1 MRVNNECSMCGVK
14 RVMLNGLRG
23 EHTTI
28 LVDGVPT
35 HSLVSSVYGLDA
47 TSAAGVERI
56 EIARGAGA
64 SLIAPEAIGGTINL
78 ITKQARADE
87 LDLDIAGG
95 DNNYRKIAA
104 VGTLLANEDST
115 GITAIAQ
122 QDRRDQVDGDNNG
135 VSENPL
141 LDNKSLSLRISQ
153 DFGSQDNVS
162 LRAKHA
168 RSEIFGG
175 PMATDIRAVKRDYFA
190 DPEFVSEHL
199 FADDDVRHTF
209 VAKPWETAEWIE
221 STRRELAASWL
232 HEANSE
238 LNFTLTA
245 SSAQHQQDSFY
256 EGFIYKADND
266 VAYFDGR
273 INYSLTDSQ
282 HLTFG
287 LDSRRETLRS
297 HTNSQSP
304 AYVTDSFNYSS
315 TGIYLQDTWTANTDL
330 EIAFA
335 LRADKLIAD
344 FIDPKKPADEIDQ
357 TLLSPR
363 VDMRLRHSEAWNSR
377 LSLGQ
382 GYRVP
387 LSFFESDHGLLDSD
401 AGFNIAIDRVERSKS
416 VNYSLNYDLGPISAT
431 SSIAYTQVENL
442 AQLTQD
448 ENDVP
453 TLGQA
458 QERADVTD
466 YDIALTYKVN
476 SQLSLSTVAE
486 TYHYNNA
493 FKQAFS
499 VAPIEQR
506 LSLSADFD
514 WQGLDTYI
522 SAVWIGK
529 RDLTDYATPVSP
541 SFDLKGEQPKSTQ
554 AAGFWTL
561 DVQSSYEIG
570 EGYKIYLGAYNL
582 LNYTQVRDGQ
592 TPLFYQ
598 DGEFDVTHVYG
609 PLRGR
614 EVYAG
619 VRFVF

>member
-1 MRVNNECSMCGVK
+1 
-14 RVMLNGLRG
+14 
-23 EHTTI
+23 
-28 LVDGVPT
+28 
-35 HSLVSSVYGLDA
+35 
-47 TSAAGVERI
+47 
-56 EIARGAGA
+56 
-64 SLIAPEAIGGTINL
+64 
-78 ITKQARADE
+78 
-87 LDLDIAGG
+87 
-95 DNNYRKIAA
+95 
-104 VGTLLANEDST
+104 
-115 GITAIAQ
+115 
-122 QDRRDQVDGDNNG
+122 
-135 VSENPL
+135 
-141 LDNKSLSLRISQ
+141 
-153 DFGSQDNVS
+153 
-162 LRAKHA
+162 
-168 RSEIFGG
+168 
-175 PMATDIRAVKRDYFA
+175 MATDIRAVKRDYFA